1 MTSSGQRL
9 LEVKGLTK
17 FFPVVGSND
26 VIQAVNNVSFHLDRG
41 ETLGLVGESGSG
53 KTTVGRC
60 ILRLIEPTDGT
71 ILFNG
76 IEITQM
82 KQDEF
87 RRHRHRMQM
96 VFQEPYDAL
105 NPRMSVYRIVE
116 EPLTLQGRL
125 GEKERRERVIYILNL
140 VGLDIQHL
148 KLFPHQISGGQ
159 QQRVGIAR
167 AIATS
172 PELVLLDEPTS
183 SLDISI
189 RARIINL
196 LMRLQ
201 HELGL
206 AYIFISHD
214 LLAVRH
220 ISHRTAIMYLG
231 KIMEIGD
238 TKSIFQEQLHP
249 YSRAL
254 LSSVLYPDPDQVR
267 SAFTLKGE
275 IPSPRNPPSGCVL
288 HTRCP
293 LADERCRAE
302 TPILREI
309 GAGRFVACLKA

>member
-1 MTSSGQRL
+1 MTAPDTRL
-9 LEVKGLTK
+9 LEVRSLTK
-17 FFPVVGSND
+17 FFPITGSEEVV
-26 VIQAVNNVSFHLDRG
+26 QAVNGVSFHLDRG

-53 KTTVGRC
+53 KTTTGRC
-60 ILRLIEPTDGT
+60 ILRLIEPTKGT
-71 ILFNG
+71 ILFDG
-76 IEITQM
+76 LDITRIAQN
-82 KQDEF
+82 EF
-87 RRHRHRMQM
+87 RRHRYRMQM

-105 NPRMSVYRIVE
+105 NPRMSVYRIIE
-116 EPLTLQGRL
+116 EPLKLKGSMGDR
-125 GEKERRERVIYILNL
+125 ERRERVGGILQM
-140 VGLDIQHL
+140 VGLESQHL

-167 AIATS
+167 AIATN
-172 PELVLLDEPTS
+172 PDLVLLDEPTS

-196 LMRLQ
+196 LIRLQ
-201 HELGL
+201 DELGL

-231 KIMEIGD
+231 KIMEIARTD
-238 TKSIFQEQLHP
+238 EIFREQLHP

-267 SAFTLKGE
+267 SSFFLKGE

-293 LADERCRAE
+293 LAEERCRTE
-302 TPILREI
+302 VQTLREVSP
-309 GAGRFVACLKA
+309 GRFVACWKA